1 MGAGSSFSLGT
12 AAPRQGGSSD
22 RWPRATRGQVK
33 RTMEKERSPPAPVPV
48 MPGAPVHGHRLRPP
62 IFGEGDASGVTHGAP
77 QPPSRP
83 TFPKV
88 IPDPSA
94 MTWALLAGPF
104 PMTAP
109 RFFSPLGSPPRPFLR
124 ASQPLSP
131 PPALRGCASR
141 RRDRVCP
148 PPPPSPRNGG
158 LGPAA
163 LSEPGWGSTAGAC
176 GWWGCV

>member
-141 RRDRVCP
+141 RRDRVSP